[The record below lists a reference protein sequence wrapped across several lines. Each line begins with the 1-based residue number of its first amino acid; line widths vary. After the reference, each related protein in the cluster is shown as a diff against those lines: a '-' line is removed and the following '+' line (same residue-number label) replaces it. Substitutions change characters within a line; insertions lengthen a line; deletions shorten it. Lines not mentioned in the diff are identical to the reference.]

1 MSERT
6 EEVAKGN
13 PKSNGATMSWQDLV
27 RKPLRGAR
35 SYHVPSHPNAIK
47 LDANEAPYPLSPATI
62 ESLAREVH
70 ADLHRYPD
78 AAHSRLRAVM
88 AERLG
93 VDGSELM
100 FGNGSDELIALLC
113 ATFAEPRG
121 KEKVARIA
129 YAVPGF
135 VVFRTAALAHGLE
148 PVEVPLGKSFQP
160 DEEALLTAVA
170 EKKPNLVFLAT
181 PNNPTGTVWPRSTVA
196 KLLVQ
201 HPDVITVVDEAYIM
215 YGEAKS
221 CVDLALTHAHC
232 LVLQT
237 LSKMG
242 LAALRIGILV
252 GKREVLA
259 EVEKVRPPYNLNTF
273 SQRAAVKL
281 LTEHRQELEAR
292 YDEIKQERQRLHD
305 ELGRIP
311 SVTVFPSGANFVLM
325 RVAEARQLHEAL
337 VERGVLV
344 RLFDAGALAG
354 CLRVTVGTPDENGWL
369 LDAVRAALR

>member
-1 MSERT
+1 MS
-6 EEVAKGN
+6 
-13 PKSNGATMSWQDLV
+13 SWQDLV
-27 RKPLRGAR
+27 RKPLRGAPP
-35 SYHVPSHPNAIK
+35 YHVPSHPNAIK
-47 LDANEAPYPLSPATI
+47 LDANEAPYPLSRATI
-62 ESLAREVH
+62 EALGQELH
-70 ADLHRYPD
+70 PDLHRYPD
-78 AAHSRLRAVM
+78 ASHSKLRAVM

-113 ATFAEPRG
+113 ATFAEPRA
-121 KEKVARIA
+121 KEKVARVA

-135 VVFRTAALAHGLE
+135 VVYRTAALAHGLE
-148 PVEVPLGKSFQP
+148 PLEVPFGPGFVP
-160 DEEALLTAVA
+160 DEEALLAAVA
-170 EKKPNLVFLAT
+170 EKKPNLIFLAT

-221 CVDLALTHAHC
+221 CIDLALTHAHC

-242 LAALRIGILV
+242 LAALRVGVLV

-259 EVEKVRPPYNLNTF
+259 EVEKVRPPYNLTTF

-281 LTEHRQELEAR
+281 LTEHRQELEVR
-292 YDEIKQERQRLHD
+292 FGEIKRERQRLHD
-305 ELGRIP
+305 ELGHIGGIE
-311 SVTVFPSGANFVLM
+311 VFPSGANFLLI
-325 RVAEARQLHEAL
+325 RVAEARKLHEAL

-344 RLFDAGALAG
+344 RLFDSGLLAG